1 CNSWEQSFMM
11 KIQSMKH
18 MVFIRISGF
27 RSLTSR
33 RMMSHITLMSI
44 YDSHE
49 VIRRQPV
56 LFKLSRLSSQLL
68 LKLLIK
74 ETDCLNHL
82 PFSMFYRH
90 FSILLSEPTLRVLQ
104 ELIQSP
110 HFSTIL
116 ATGISTELPER
127 MLNIIC
133 WN

>member
-1 CNSWEQSFMM
+1 MM
-11 KIQSMKH
+11 KIQLMKH
-18 MVFIRISGF
+18 MMFIRISEF

-74 ETDCLNHL
+74 ETGCLDHL
-82 PFSMFYRH
+82 SFSMFYRH

-104 ELIQSP
+104 KLIQSS
-110 HFSTIL
+110 HFFMIL
-116 ATGISTELPER
+116 TTEISMKLSER

-133 WN
+133 